1 MSQQINLLLPEL
13 RPRWDWLAFPVVAG
27 VALAGIAVMAGLAS
41 WGGYQANALKT
52 QQAQSEMELKALQQD
67 VQSLG
72 QTLAGRKPNAALQ
85 AEIEQLKEVLQQRDA
100 AFAVVE
106 AGKVAPGGGHA
117 SLLRG
122 FARQAM
128 EGVWLTGFS
137 FSGQDA
143 EIRGRLTQPALLP
156 QYIRRLN
163 GEQAFQGR
171 RFAALD
177 MKDGAAAT
185 APAATAPAPTA
196 VPVPR
201 YTEFVL
207 HGNLVAASEGKKP

>member
-13 RPRWDWLAFPVVAG
+13 RPRWDWFAFPVVAG
-27 VALAGIAVMAGLAS
+27 VALAGVAVMAGLVGL
-41 WGGYQANALKT
+41 GGYQANALKSL
-52 QQAQSEMELKALQQD
+52 QAQSETELKALQQN
-67 VQSLG
+67 VQGLG
-72 QTLAGRKPNAALQ
+72 QTLAGRKPNTALQ
-85 AEIEQLKEVLQQRDA
+85 AEIDQLKEVLQQREA
-100 AFAVVE
+100 AFAVVA

-143 EIRGRLTQPALLP
+143 EIRGRLSQPALLP

-163 GEQAFQGR
+163 GETAFQGR

-177 MKDGAAAT
+177 MKDSASAT
-185 APAATAPAPTA
+185 APVAAAPA
-196 VPVPR
+196 PR

-207 HGNLVAASEGKKP
+207 YGTLVAGSEGKKP